1 MGIPLL
7 VAAIILLLVFWLI
20 RKRASHGQSQ
30 EAEPET
36 GNGFTTTEQQHIQAP
51 HDDGEDYI
59 EVGAIG
65 MKPNDESMV
74 PDMDLDELEEL
85 IDQYAH
91 DGDHAR
97 LPSDDDDDCVAVDS
111 IEASNDESM
120 VPDLDLEELQE
131 IIQQGK
137 ERGDEL
143 VRPRSDSS

>member
-20 RKRASHGQSQ
+20 RKRANHGQSQ

-36 GNGFTTTEQQHIQAP
+36 GNGFTTTGQHVQAP
-51 HDDGEDYI
+51 HDDGEDYV

-65 MKPNDESMV
+65 TKPNDESMV

-97 LPSDDDDDCVAVDS
+97 LPSASDDDDDCVAVGS

-143 VRPRSDSS
+143 VRPTSDS